1 VSAKTRTLGR
11 IVASVQRRN
20 DGSRRS
26 SGIGRTVRRTTTRC
40 EMSCST
46 LRVERVPDSKARYRR
61 SATTMSRSWA
71 VYEQPGTCRA
81 VGRTSSIQTP
91 TWSGAIKPWRGTSM
105 R

>member
-46 LRVERVPDSKARYRR
+46 LRVERVPDSK
-61 SATTMSRSWA
+61 SALPTFGD
-71 VYEQPGTCRA
+71 YHEPF
-81 VGRTSSIQTP
+81 VGSL
-91 TWSGAIKPWRGTSM
+91 
-105 R
+105 